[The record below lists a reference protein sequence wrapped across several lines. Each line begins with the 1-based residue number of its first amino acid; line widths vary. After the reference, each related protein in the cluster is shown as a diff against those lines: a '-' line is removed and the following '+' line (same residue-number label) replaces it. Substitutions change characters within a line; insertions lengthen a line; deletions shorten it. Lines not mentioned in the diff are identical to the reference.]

1 MLAQLGPLDEL
12 DGDAL
17 LATFLAF
24 AGTDALR
31 DARQKTV
38 QAASQLMRLASGDD
52 DIDIDL
58 LRTIAEA
65 PTDFHEPLLRLLL
78 VSRPIGS
85 LSATSFFLRIW
96 DDVQS
101 HRTRT
106 LWCGDINRIARTL
119 ALGPEFDD
127 IVLRFLGSDRNDR
140 GEVMDREVRARF
152 EGKSPDVS

>member
-12 DGDAL
+12 DGDNL

-31 DARQKTV
+31 DASQKTV

-52 DIDIDL
+52 IDIDL
-58 LRTIAEA
+58 LRTIADA

-78 VSRPIGS
+78 ISRPIGS

-96 DDVQS
+96 DEVQS

-106 LWCGDINRIARTL
+106 LWCGDINRIARAL

-140 GEVMDREVRARF
+140 GEVMDREVHSMLEKPFPA
-152 EGKSPDVS
+152 GT